1 MRRFVAFHQ
10 SRIHAEVRAVKTRF
24 IEVAVYIVFC
34 LAVVFSSVVNRQD
47 QDYYWLGAGIKRQLM
62 QEEFPREQTD
72 WVKTFTDIEN
82 VEDIWV
88 WATGPLYTTL
98 YDSDST
104 FWGSFAP
111 NNAAATASSRR
122 GILFGSSVLLGG
134 VRVSQ
139 LRSAPRP
146 AECVSFAFMDSAMR
160 VQCLAHDSELFTTDD
175 ETQEPAG
182 TGGEYPWAGS
192 NLSLTQSSVE
202 NERSYAVSAA
212 FRSSS
217 GRSYPAPAYSVIL
230 PHSNATEAAAILE
243 GLWRHGYIDEQ
254 TRVFAV
260 SFTVY
265 NPNIDLYT
273 MFDAV
278 IELTKV
284 GTITV
289 GVETTTARLGTVWES
304 RDTTTLVLEV
314 VVILFYCYYTFIELR
329 RTFTLG
335 FRRLQRFS
343 AIAHD
348 LNIFTYITYWTFK
361 LLAAVSVPD
370 GVVVDSDEF
379 FDFRLAIRLREIAR
393 LSLSCTVFIVF
404 FKLLAYS
411 AIIPSF
417 GLLTRTI
424 GNAVGPTVTFLLI
437 SALMLY
443 SFSASYMIALGPRAF
458 HYRNLATSAT
468 TLLRALLG
476 DFDYE
481 EIRTGHF
488 LVGPIL
494 FILFVFLGVVVL
506 LNVVIAIV
514 SAAWDAATSDVDVA
528 DDARIARLF
537 AQHAWAVVSGVPFI
551 GSALQ
556 TCQQRRREAKEEW
569 VSRTARAVTEL
580 PVSRMLKLQPWQRIR
595 RAATGSRK
603 GNAADFMA
611 GAISGF
617 DFREHKLHE
626 AASPLVRDEKSDGA
640 AAAAAGKRDGTAG
653 TMGEA
658 AATLSGEGD
667 PTGCDWWV
675 APAPGLSSKARHFPG
690 VYRRAAAA
698 VMSTGLDK
706 IKHGDGLDPTRAS
719 GPYATPLAL
728 EINTRIAL
736 KRQLLGKNVYRDL
749 VRQRVQE
756 SVEALIRDSWH
767 HVAARV
773 RTVDASQVEMYA
785 NSDLASARGE
795 DAPWYAHQMA
805 PGGGG
810 LWPFGTYQLR
820 QRRPS
825 GASSSLPLAERP
837 GSAHPDWVPS
847 EPLPVPVP
855 GAAGE
860 GASAKVQPW
869 REEPAQ

>member
-626 AASPLVRDEKSDGA
+626 AASP
-640 AAAAAGKRDGTAG
+640 
-653 TMGEA
+653 
-658 AATLSGEGD
+658 
-667 PTGCDWWV
+667 CDWWV

-749 VRQRVQE
+749 AKGLRQKCSPGERSLRSEQRGA
-756 SVEALIRDSWH
+756 ALSI
-767 HVAARV
+767 AFAI
-773 RTVDASQVEMYA
+773 
-785 NSDLASARGE
+785 ASATVL
-795 DAPWYAHQMA
+795 DV
-805 PGGGG
+805 
-810 LWPFGTYQLR
+810 
-820 QRRPS
+820 
-825 GASSSLPLAERP
+825 LP
-837 GSAHPDWVPS
+837 
-847 EPLPVPVP
+847 
-855 GAAGE
+855 
-860 GASAKVQPW
+860 
-869 REEPAQ
+869 

>member
-1 MRRFVAFHQ
+1 MPTERVASLCSPPPPPSHIPRFLPPA
-10 SRIHAEVRAVKTRF
+10 RF
-24 IEVAVYIVFC
+24 PPSAC
-34 LAVVFSSVVNRQD
+34 S
-47 QDYYWLGAGIKRQLM
+47 
-62 QEEFPREQTD
+62 PR
-72 WVKTFTDIEN
+72 
-82 VEDIWV
+82 
-88 WATGPLYTTL
+88 
-98 YDSDST
+98 
-104 FWGSFAP
+104 
-111 NNAAATASSRR
+111 
-122 GILFGSSVLLGG
+122 
-134 VRVSQ
+134 
-139 LRSAPRP
+139 
-146 AECVSFAFMDSAMR
+146 
-160 VQCLAHDSELFTTDD
+160 
-175 ETQEPAG
+175 
-182 TGGEYPWAGS
+182 
-192 NLSLTQSSVE
+192 
-202 NERSYAVSAA
+202 
-212 FRSSS
+212 
-217 GRSYPAPAYSVIL
+217 
-230 PHSNATEAAAILE
+230 
-243 GLWRHGYIDEQ
+243 
-254 TRVFAV
+254 
-260 SFTVY
+260 
-265 NPNIDLYT
+265 
-273 MFDAV
+273 
-278 IELTKV
+278 
-284 GTITV
+284 
-289 GVETTTARLGTVWES
+289 
-304 RDTTTLVLEV
+304 
-314 VVILFYCYYTFIELR
+314 
-329 RTFTLG
+329 
-335 FRRLQRFS
+335 
-343 AIAHD
+343 
-348 LNIFTYITYWTFK
+348 
-361 LLAAVSVPD
+361 
-370 GVVVDSDEF
+370 
-379 FDFRLAIRLREIAR
+379 
-393 LSLSCTVFIVF
+393 
-404 FKLLAYS
+404 
-411 AIIPSF
+411 
-417 GLLTRTI
+417 
-424 GNAVGPTVTFLLI
+424 
-437 SALMLY
+437 
-443 SFSASYMIALGPRAF
+443 
-458 HYRNLATSAT
+458 
-468 TLLRALLG
+468 
-476 DFDYE
+476 
-481 EIRTGHF
+481 
-488 LVGPIL
+488 
-494 FILFVFLGVVVL
+494 FVFLGVVVL

-626 AASPLVRDEKSDGA
+626 AASPFVRDEKSDGA
-640 AAAAAGKRDGTAG
+640 AAAAAGKRDATAG

-667 PTGCDWWV
+667 PTGFLPGSAKAAKTSDGDARAADAQPLGEASAAGGSPAPAAPAGEDGDAGAGPCTSAGCCSQRCCRCCCCSCDWWV

-736 KRQLLGKNVYRDL
+736 KRQLLGKSVYRDL